1 MNGGSHQN
9 PWVKVD
15 ASERM
20 RAIEP
25 INDANSSTSSLEHIL
40 SAMRNTAISICVL
53 ALSRSIFLSVRRRFP
68 PKRHIHRTSTYTHN
82 SENKD
87 LHEFP
92 ISISHYIVR
101 TVAIKFATK
110 LSVYNSNRDDDDDGN
125 GGGVQ
130 LKQTAMATAAR
141 MNLHYVYIDIYA

>member
-1 MNGGSHQN
+1 MMRTVLL
-9 PWVKVD
+9 PVK
-15 ASERM
+15 
-20 RAIEP
+20 
-25 INDANSSTSSLEHIL
+25 
-40 SAMRNTAISICVL
+40 
-53 ALSRSIFLSVRRRFP
+53 SIFCRQCEIQLFRSVFFSLSDDGFHQRDTFIALAHTT
-68 PKRHIHRTSTYTHN
+68 HIHD

-110 LSVYNSNRDDDDDGN
+110 LFVYSNRDDDDDDGN

-130 LKQTAMATAAR
+130 LKQTAMAMATAAR